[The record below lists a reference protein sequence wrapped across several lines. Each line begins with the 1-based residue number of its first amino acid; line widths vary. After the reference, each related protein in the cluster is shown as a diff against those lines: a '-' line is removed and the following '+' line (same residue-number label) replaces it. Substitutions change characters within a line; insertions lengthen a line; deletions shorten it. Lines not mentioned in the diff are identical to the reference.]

1 MTRIHSR
8 PTQHIQLLG
17 VEYVYASHDL
27 RPIRA
32 TRHCPICGARL
43 ARDRA
48 FYDTLCSPCEL
59 RHTANIDPVE
69 LHPETSYER
78 QKHRASGTRRQ
89 ASGSVGAAG
98 LGTEP
103 AAPHGAQPC

>member
-48 FYDTLCSPCEL
+48 FYDSLCSPCEL
-59 RHTANIDPVE
+59 RHTQNLEPEA
-69 LHPETSYER
+69 LHPETSYDR
-78 QKHRASGTRRQ
+78 QKRRPTGSRPASGKVW
-89 ASGSVGAAG
+89 GGED
-98 LGTEP
+98 GTP
-103 AAPHGAQPC
+103 AAPMGPQPG